1 MHSIAYYPYQ
11 FSNCILVY
19 DVPLARQKLSLVNEA
34 CDAIHLDQILDILLQ
49 IETLLRNLEL
59 PVAV

>member
-1 MHSIAYYPYQ
+1 MPFNIIGRDNI
-11 FSNCILVY
+11 FVIVVY